1 MGGTFDYGAYLSTFR
16 WLYLNLTPT
25 YLHYLGGAFS
35 PLPWR
40 YYYLYAAAIKTPV
53 SLLVLFVLGT
63 GVFFRQQR
71 GWRQGVLIFGPI
83 LLFIGA
89 SCIDQQNI
97 GLRRILPVY
106 PLIILVASQSVHADL
121 ARTPKAILLALLALW
136 QLVSVVRITPHHL
149 SYFNELV
156 GGPAYGI
163 YYLDDSNIDWGQDLP
178 SLRRWLD
185 RHPGAAIRLD
195 YFGLARPATYGV
207 TAERMNENEEI
218 CSPRRAIY
226 AVSAH
231 LLVFFE
237 KVARA

>member
-1 MGGTFDYGAYLSTFR
+1 VVVGHEPA
-16 WLYLNLTPT
+16 
-25 YLHYLGGAFS
+25 HH
-35 PLPWR
+35 
-40 YYYLYAAAIKTPV
+40 
-53 SLLVLFVLGT
+53 
-63 GVFFRQQR
+63 
-71 GWRQGVLIFGPI
+71 
-83 LLFIGA
+83 
-89 SCIDQQNI
+89 
-97 GLRRILPVY
+97 RRHQ
-106 PLIILVASQSVHADL
+106 AGHADL

-156 GGPAYGI
+156 GGPAHGI

-185 RHPGAAIRLD
+185 RHPGTAIRLD

-237 KVARA
+237 KVARAKGPECSWLTRYRPVDRVGYSIYIYDFREH